1 MKKLFV
7 LAMSAMMIFAATN
20 SVFAAE
26 GPQSTPVKLT
36 AATTGIDITVSE
48 GVHITAEANNVV
60 AETTDYTIKNNNSV
74 SCIKVSSVV
83 LTPVDGW
90 KKIAYNEEAFK
101 ALGMDSRKFALSGQV
116 GSGEAYDL
124 YSDWT
129 NVGIIGYGETMTI
142 KLAGLVGPTTVAET
156 DTQIANLV
164 ATVYFA
170 MG

>member
-60 AETTDYTIKNNNSV
+60 AETTDYTIKNNNAV
-74 SCIKVSSVV
+74 SKVEVTNIN
-83 LTPVDGW
+83 LTPAEGW
-90 KKIAYNEEAFK
+90 TKSTYNVEGFK
-101 ALGMDSRKFALSGQV
+101 ALSMNSKSFALNAQIDSGIKH
-116 GSGEAYDL
+116 DL
-124 YSDWT
+124 YNDWE
-129 NVGIIGYGETMTI
+129 NVGIIGYGKTMTI